1 MNNQLVM
8 KESKVNPMHDS
19 PFYSSLAFPISTIVE
34 AIISSTA
41 DTVWA
46 SIVIMTLFA
55 QRIHADYLSGLPG
68 DPPWIIMWARPFS
81 VESVLLFFQDAPND
95 YICSVTAREPG
106 CCIVIPK
113 KCMEDLVEP

>member
-41 DTVWA
+41 DTVFVPITFV
-46 SIVIMTLFA
+46 SQA
-55 QRIHADYLSGLPG
+55 QSIHAYYLSGLPG
-68 DPPWIIMWARPFS
+68 DPPWIVVWAWPLSIENVHIPFYVIKGRGVDEITKEQIMKRLEPYMIS
-81 VESVLLFFQDAPND
+81 VHESKDKN
-95 YICSVTAREPG
+95 
-106 CCIVIPK
+106 
-113 KCMEDLVEP
+113 

>member
-19 PFYSSLAFPISTIVE
+19 PFYSSLAFPISTIVG

-46 SIVIMTLFA
+46 SVVIMTLFA
-55 QRIHADYLSGLPG
+55 QRIHADYLDGLPG
-68 DPPWIIMWARPFS
+68 DPPWIVMQAWTLS
-81 VESVLLFFQDAPND
+81 VEAVFLVL
-95 YICSVTAREPG
+95 
-106 CCIVIPK
+106 
-113 KCMEDLVEP
+113 